1 IGIERSKLMAE
12 LAKAN
17 LAQVSSKATVVNAPF
32 VQGLD
37 LVLPELLA
45 PLDLVL
51 LDGHP
56 DTEATTYYVDRVAP
70 YMADGGVLVLDDL
83 AYNDG
88 IRTVLSAL
96 RRRPG
101 VTWTVDAG
109 RFGVC
114 VWERAAPGPRHYDLS
129 KFTGLFMAAWRPS
142 GHWTGEA
149 DRIVEFL
156 TSLRLLP

>member
-32 VQGLD
+32 VQGLN

-70 YMADGGVLVLDDL
+70 HMADGGVLVLDDL
-83 AYNDG
+83 AFNEG

-109 RFGVC
+109 RVGVC
-114 VWERAAPGPRHYDLS
+114 VWVRAAPCPSHSAVPKL
-129 KFTGLFMAAWRPS
+129 TALLMAAWPP
-142 GHWTGEA
+142 A
-149 DRIVEFL
+149 
-156 TSLRLLP
+156 RLS